1 MPKFSGSAIAMRNEY
16 ENEQEFIPEEEFAPV
31 ENQVEEGLNVQ
42 EFEDLGVAE
51 VPPAKPIF
59 TKVIRWLVYAAAFL
73 LPLWFLPFTADILE
87 FNKQALL
94 VAIAGIG
101 LVLYL
106 IDVIKTGVFRYKPTT
121 LYWPFLGLILAGI
134 ISVIFS
140 VSRFNSLFGLGGSRS
155 LSLLSLGSLAVLFFL
170 AVNFVEDGKALK
182 KVMTASLTLAFLFGT
197 LQVLGLH
204 IFKGDL
210 ANPTFNTVGTL
221 NALGILAAISLALF
235 ASKEEETSK
244 SVLNWISTGL
254 RYVGFV
260 LALFLVVLINWWP
273 IWTVAFVSLLAN
285 VALESA
291 SRPRLA
297 VGSRM
302 RMFAMP
308 MALIVLGIFLMLV
321 NFNWASIKAKLP
333 VEVAPSQRTSW
344 EIALN
349 SFKSRPLGFGLEN
362 FRIAYDKLKPAS
374 IANTAF
380 SQIRFSDST
389 SEIATM
395 ATEAGILMILA
406 VLSLFWFYG
415 RELVSRFKKE
425 SLGKEKTG
433 AVWAASLGLLTALF
447 LYPFNLTLMTVL
459 VLLLALIV
467 SGEKEGGERMVNLE
481 SSAKYSF
488 VGSLAFIVGLVLVLV
503 AGYFTV
509 NNYISNVYLARALAS
524 TDTAKAITYFVES
537 ANSNPKDSTVL
548 RLLSQ
553 ALLTQLANDLQA
565 GPKKDET
572 KENYNARIQNQ
583 IASAI
588 DISLRA
594 TNIDPADSQNW
605 VNRGLVY
612 QNLMTLVGGAE
623 QAAVNM
629 YNESLKRNPADP
641 LAYLRIG
648 NVYLTAAD
656 NLQALINN
664 PQQASKIDVPAARR
678 QIDDYMSKAEES
690 FKKAISLNNNY
701 GQALYN
707 LAVVYDRQGKVPEAI
722 KQFEKLQAANPR
734 DPSILFQ
741 LGLLYYRN
749 NQKDDAF
756 NAWRQAVILFP
767 NYSNARWYLSLMY
780 EERGD
785 LANALS
791 QVEEIAKL
799 NPDNELVKQRL
810 EQLKAGQRT
819 IPPEK
824 VLEKKPL
831 E

>member
-1 MPKFSGSAIAMRNEY
+1 
-16 ENEQEFIPEEEFAPV
+16 
-31 ENQVEEGLNVQ
+31 
-42 EFEDLGVAE
+42 
-51 VPPAKPIF
+51 
-59 TKVIRWLVYAAAFL
+59 
-73 LPLWFLPFTADILE
+73 
-87 FNKQALL
+87 
-94 VAIAGIG
+94 
-101 LVLYL
+101 
-106 IDVIKTGVFRYKPTT
+106 
-121 LYWPFLGLILAGI
+121 
-134 ISVIFS
+134 
-140 VSRFNSLFGLGGSRS
+140 
-155 LSLLSLGSLAVLFFL
+155 
-170 AVNFVEDGKALK
+170 
-182 KVMTASLTLAFLFGT
+182 
-197 LQVLGLH
+197 
-204 IFKGDL
+204 
-210 ANPTFNTVGTL
+210 
-221 NALGILAAISLALF
+221 
-235 ASKEEETSK
+235 
-244 SVLNWISTGL
+244 
-254 RYVGFV
+254 V

-273 IWTVAFVSLLAN
+273 LWTVAFVSLLAN

-537 ANSNPKDSTVL
+537 ANSNPKDTTVL

-664 PQQASKIDVPAARR
+664 PQQASKIDVPAARK
-678 QIDDYMSKAEES
+678 QVDDYMSKAEES

-799 NPDNELVKQRL
+799 NPDNEMVKQRL